1 MEIKYKR
8 DKIKEQLKLNN
19 SNNKLIELKSDFFLK
34 ILFNLI
40 MHKRISLKIIK
51 YNKYIQKE

>member
-1 MEIKYKR
+1 METK
-8 DKIKEQLKLNN
+8 DKQGKPKKQMK
-19 SNNKLIELKSDFFLK
+19 SNNPNNKFKELKSDFFLK